1 MAGMKVEPSSREIA
15 MSSQR
20 IMSTRTQW
28 TSDHTHDPDSEQ
40 SAVVFVGQRPYA
52 DSLETLRRAVSA
64 SIDAVYRR
72 TTDTTALPG
81 ATHYFFLLDEVDHAE
96 YGLLIEAIRAGA
108 RVTLIAKALEPHFAA
123 FVERPNVNIIPVCG
137 DPGPISAAT
146 FQRAIA
152 MVLAGERVGARGF
165 VQNSLARHATDPGDS
180 HPFVAMLNEASLA
193 ANTSTTVVAAVLAL
207 QRSGSNFLHDMIGLS
222 VSAQVRM
229 FHEHDVPGL
238 ADAAT
243 HPRPSV
249 DPRFLERE
257 GQHAFR
263 KAALRDAILTA
274 ERRYVFVS
282 DRLPDDRLRSYFV
295 RGRSAWLHRHFDAT
309 HSRFRDAAEIQRRF
323 DEWARGQLDRQRK
336 WYRNKLLR
344 PFGLDVLDTEL
355 SDGLFVGRQ
364 GPNTLIVVPTA
375 CLSRLVHVV
384 SAAFRTDCYQSLA
397 YNSERESGDQAMG
410 RAFREQFRLDP
421 DVVESLW
428 AIPEVAH
435 IHGERTMPDLEAIGS
450 LVRSSTR
457 G

>member
-1 MAGMKVEPSSREIA
+1 MKFQTSSREIT
-15 MSSQR
+15 SSPR
-20 IMSTRTQW
+20 EITSTRGEW
-28 TSDHTHDPDSEQ
+28 TAAHRHDPNNEH
-40 SAVVFVGQRPYA
+40 SAVVFVGQHPYA

-72 TTDTTALPG
+72 TTDTTALPH

-96 YGLLIEAIRAGA
+96 YGLLIEAVRTGA

-165 VQNSLARHATDPGDS
+165 VQNSLARHDLDAGDS

-193 ANTSTTVVAAVLAL
+193 ANTSTTVAAVLAL
-207 QRSGSNFLHDMIGLS
+207 QRTGSNFLHDMIGLS
-222 VSAQVRM
+222 VGSKVRM

-238 ADAAT
+238 ADAAA

-249 DPRFLERE
+249 DRRFLERDGE
-257 GQHAFR
+257 HAFR
-263 KAALRDAILTA
+263 QAALRDAIVTA
-274 ERRYVFVS
+274 ERRYIFVS
-282 DRLPDDRLRSYFV
+282 DRLPDDRLWSYFV
-295 RGRSAWLHRHFDAT
+295 KGRSAWLHRHFDAT

-323 DEWARGQLDRQRK
+323 DEWTRGQLDRQRK

-344 PFGLDVLDTEL
+344 PFGLDVLETDL
-355 SDGLFVGRQ
+355 CDGLFIGRH
-364 GPNTLIVVPTA
+364 GPNTLIVVPTV

-384 SAAFRTDCYQSLA
+384 SAAFRTDCYRSLA
-397 YNSERESGDQAMG
+397 YNSERESGDEAMG

-421 DVVESLW
+421 EVVESLW